1 MSATEVRAILNVV
14 DGATADQTV
23 TDSVSTTSSTTVA
36 SATAVKAAYDRNTNV
51 AGNLGV
57 VANGTSLTITTANG
71 TNISIPAATTS
82 AWGAMSDNLVAAINA
97 NTAKETNVEESDASA
112 ETKGKVALASNAE
125 AIEGTD
131 TAKAITPR
139 AGTAMASAVAE
150 SKRVSDLTAP
160 NASFNMNSQKITGLA
175 TPAADTDA
183 ASKGYVDGLK
193 VHELT
198 APTSA
203 LAMNSQKITGVTDPT
218 GAQDAATKAY
228 VDGYRLE
235 ALSYALSDETTDI
248 ASATSVL
255 TARIPYAFTVTNIRA
270 NVNTVSS
277 SGLITVDINIA
288 GSTVLSTKLTID
300 ASEFTSATAAAAHAL
315 SDTTWADDA
324 EIVFDIDGHG
334 TGAKG
339 LKITIIG
346 YQS

>member
-1 MSATEVRAILNVV
+1 
-14 DGATADQTV
+14 
-23 TDSVSTTSSTTVA
+23 
-36 SATAVKAAYDRNTNV
+36 
-51 AGNLGV
+51 
-57 VANGTSLTITTANG
+57 
-71 TNISIPAATTS
+71 
-82 AWGAMSDNLVAAINA
+82 
-97 NTAKETNVEESDASA
+97 
-112 ETKGKVALASNAE
+112 
-125 AIEGTD
+125 
-131 TAKAITPR
+131 
-139 AGTAMASAVAE
+139 
-150 SKRVSDLTAP
+150 
-160 NASFNMNSQKITGLA
+160 MNSQKITGLA